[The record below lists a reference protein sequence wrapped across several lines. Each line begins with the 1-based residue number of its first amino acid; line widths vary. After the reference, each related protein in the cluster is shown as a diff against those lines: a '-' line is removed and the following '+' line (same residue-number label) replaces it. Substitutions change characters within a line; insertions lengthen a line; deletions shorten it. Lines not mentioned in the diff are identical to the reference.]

1 MSVVLD
7 ASALLAYLQ
16 QEPGG
21 QDVEQVIDQ
30 AVVSTVN
37 WAEVV
42 GKARAAQVDTDGL
55 LIELEALGLT
65 LLPFSARQA
74 ELAGSLV
81 EMTKPFGLSLGDRAC
96 IAVAIERRERVY
108 TADQVWSSLP
118 LDVPI
123 ETVR

>member
-21 QDVEQVIDQ
+21 QAVKQVIDQ

-42 GKARAAQVDTDGL
+42 GKARAAQVDTNGL
-55 LIELEALGLT
+55 LIELEALGLA

-74 ELAGSLV
+74 ELAGGLV
-81 EMTKPFGLSLGDRAC
+81 EMTRPFRLSLGDRAC

-108 TADQVWSSLP
+108 TADRVWSSLR

>member
-21 QDVEQVIDQ
+21 QAVKQVIDQ

-42 GKARAAQVDTDGL
+42 GKARAAQVDTNGL
-55 LIELEALGLT
+55 LIELEALGLA
-65 LLPFSARQA
+65 LLPFSTRQA
-74 ELAGSLV
+74 ELAGGLV
-81 EMTKPFGLSLGDRAC
+81 EVTRPFGLSLGDRAC
-96 IAVAIERRERVY
+96 IAVAMERRERVY
-108 TADQVWSSLP
+108 TADRVWSSLP